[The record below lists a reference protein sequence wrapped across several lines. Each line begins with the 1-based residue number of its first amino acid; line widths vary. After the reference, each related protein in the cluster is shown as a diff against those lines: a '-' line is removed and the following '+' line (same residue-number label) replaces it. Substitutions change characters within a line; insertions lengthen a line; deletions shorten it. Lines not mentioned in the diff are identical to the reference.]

1 MALTTAK
8 NFLLVTEHIGQKPT
22 LRTRFTTQAYFV
34 LATLLDLLD
43 QEILQVEGDRLIV
56 ADEAHLDQQPAY
68 LNSFRI
74 RLTSD
79 IAQDDRLKT
88 VLKLVTSW
96 DIVNAIYDGIG
107 AETLAEQ
114 TTERVLFQNNLK
126 PHVIYEP
133 TATSKQAVLTTLK
146 DQIQA
151 GKLTRAGSNLFLIL
165 TQQDALKWLLDE
177 AEVTALSEQ
186 FAAATA
192 GDSYVQTVK
201 QVTAVAAEII
211 QMKKFEMDGWLS

>member
-1 MALTTAK
+1 LALTTAK

-22 LRTRFTTQAYFV
+22 LRTRFTTQANFV

-43 QEILQVEGDRLIV
+43 QEILQVAGDRLLV
-56 ADEAHLDQQPAY
+56 ADEARLDQQPAY

-133 TATSKQAVLTTLK
+133 TATSKQEVLTTLK
-146 DQIQA
+146 EQIQA
-151 GKLTRAGSNLFLIL
+151 GNLTRAGSNLFLIL
-165 TQQDALKWLLDE
+165 SQQDALKWLFDE
-177 AEVTALSEQ
+177 DELATLSEQ
-186 FAAATA
+186 FVAATA

-201 QVTAVAAEII
+201 QVTAAAAEII

>member
-1 MALTTAK
+1 LALTTAK

-22 LRTRFTTQAYFV
+22 LRTRFTTQAYLV

-56 ADEAHLDQQPAY
+56 VDEAHLDQQPAY

-79 IAQDDRLKT
+79 LAQDDRLKT
-88 VLKLVTSW
+88 ALKLVTSW

-133 TATSKQAVLTTLK
+133 TATSKQEVLTTLK

-165 TQQDALKWLLDE
+165 SQQDALKWLFDE
-177 AEVTALSEQ
+177 AEGATLSEQ
-186 FAAATA
+186 FAAVTA

-201 QVTAVAAEII
+201 QVTTAAAEII

>member
-56 ADEAHLDQQPAY
+56 TDEAHLDQQPAY
-68 LNSFRI
+68 LNSLRI

-79 IAQDDRLKT
+79 LAQDDRLKT
-88 VLKLVTSW
+88 ALKLVTSW

-133 TATSKQAVLTTLK
+133 TATSKQEVLTTLK

-165 TQQDALKWLLDE
+165 VQQDALKWLFDE
-177 AEVTALSEQ
+177 AEGATLSEQ
-186 FAAATA
+186 FATATT

-201 QVTAVAAEII
+201 QVTTAAAEII

>member
-1 MALTTAK
+1 LALTTAK

-22 LRTRFTTQAYFV
+22 LRTRFTTQAYLV

-56 ADEAHLDQQPAY
+56 VDEAHLDQQPAY

-79 IAQDDRLKT
+79 LAQDDRLKT
-88 VLKLVTSW
+88 ALKLVTSW

-133 TATSKQAVLTTLK
+133 TATSKQEVLTTLK

-165 TQQDALKWLLDE
+165 SQQDALKWLFDE
-177 AEVTALSEQ
+177 AESATLSEQ

-201 QVTAVAAEII
+201 QVTVAAAEII

>member
-1 MALTTAK
+1 LALTTAK

-43 QEILQVEGDRLIV
+43 QEILQVTGDRLSV

-133 TATSKQAVLTTLK
+133 TATSKQEVLTTLK

-165 TQQDALKWLLDE
+165 SQQDALKWLFDE
-177 AEVTALSEQ
+177 AESATLAEQ
-186 FAAATA
+186 FTAATA
-192 GDSYVQTVK
+192 GDSYVQTAK
-201 QVTAVAAEII
+201 QVTAAAAEII

>member
-43 QEILQVEGDRLIV
+43 QEILQVTGDRLSV

-133 TATSKQAVLTTLK
+133 TATSKQEVLTTLK

-165 TQQDALKWLLDE
+165 SQQDALKWLFDE
-177 AEVTALSEQ
+177 AESATLAEQ
-186 FAAATA
+186 FTAATA
-192 GDSYVQTVK
+192 GDSYVQTAK
-201 QVTAVAAEII
+201 QVTAAAAEII

>member
-56 ADEAHLDQQPAY
+56 ADEARLDQQPAY

-133 TATSKQAVLTTLK
+133 TATSKQEVLTTLE

-165 TQQDALKWLLDE
+165 SQQDALKWLFDE
-177 AEVTALSEQ
+177 AEGATLSEQ

-201 QVTAVAAEII
+201 QVTVAAAEII

>member
-1 MALTTAK
+1 LALTTAK

-22 LRTRFTTQAYFV
+22 LRTRFPTQANFV

-43 QEILQVEGDRLIV
+43 QEILQVAGDRLLV
-56 ADEAHLDQQPAY
+56 ADEARLDQQPAY

-133 TATSKQAVLTTLK
+133 TATSKQEVLTTLK
-146 DQIQA
+146 EQIQA
-151 GKLTRAGSNLFLIL
+151 GNLTRAGSNLFLIL
-165 TQQDALKWLLDE
+165 SQQDALKWLFDE
-177 AEVTALSEQ
+177 DELATLSEQ
-186 FAAATA
+186 FVAATA

-201 QVTAVAAEII
+201 QVTAAAAEII

>member
-1 MALTTAK
+1 LALTTAK

-22 LRTRFTTQAYFV
+22 LRTRFTTQAYLV

-56 ADEAHLDQQPAY
+56 ADEARLDQQPAY

-79 IAQDDRLKT
+79 LAQDDRLKT
-88 VLKLVTSW
+88 ALKLVTSW

-133 TATSKQAVLTTLK
+133 TATSKQEVLTTLK

-165 TQQDALKWLLDE
+165 TQQDAMKWLFDE

-186 FAAATA
+186 FAAATV

>member
-22 LRTRFTTQAYFV
+22 LRTRFTTQANFV

-43 QEILQVEGDRLIV
+43 QEILQVAGDRLLV
-56 ADEAHLDQQPAY
+56 ADEARLDQQPAY

-133 TATSKQAVLTTLK
+133 TATSKQEVLTTLK
-146 DQIQA
+146 EQIQA
-151 GKLTRAGSNLFLIL
+151 GNLTRAGSNLFLIL
-165 TQQDALKWLLDE
+165 SQQDALKWLFDE
-177 AEVTALSEQ
+177 DELATLSEQ
-186 FAAATA
+186 FVAATA

-201 QVTAVAAEII
+201 QVTAAAAEII

>member
-22 LRTRFTTQAYFV
+22 LRTRFTTQAYLV

-56 ADEAHLDQQPAY
+56 VDEAHLDQQPAY

-79 IAQDDRLKT
+79 LAQDDRLKT
-88 VLKLVTSW
+88 ALKLVTSW

-133 TATSKQAVLTTLK
+133 TATSKQEVLTTLK

-165 TQQDALKWLLDE
+165 SQQDALKWLFDE
-177 AEVTALSEQ
+177 AESATLSEQ

-201 QVTAVAAEII
+201 
-211 QMKKFEMDGWLS
+211 

>member
-22 LRTRFTTQAYFV
+22 LRTRFTTQAYLV

-56 ADEAHLDQQPAY
+56 VDEAHLDQQPAY

-79 IAQDDRLKT
+79 LAQDDRLKT
-88 VLKLVTSW
+88 ALKLVTSW

-133 TATSKQAVLTTLK
+133 TATSKQEVLTTLK

-165 TQQDALKWLLDE
+165 SQQDALKWLFDE
-177 AEVTALSEQ
+177 AESATLSEQ

-201 QVTAVAAEII
+201 QVTVAAAEII

>member
-43 QEILQVEGDRLIV
+43 QEILQVNGDRLIV

-68 LNSFRI
+68 LNSLRI

-79 IAQDDRLKT
+79 LAQDDRLKT
-88 VLKLVTSW
+88 ALKLVTSW

-133 TATSKQAVLTTLK
+133 TVTSKQEVLTTLK
-146 DQIQA
+146 NQIQA

-165 TQQDALKWLLDE
+165 SQQDALKWLFDE
-177 AEVTALSEQ
+177 AEGATLSEQ
-186 FAAATA
+186 FATATA
-192 GDSYVQTVK
+192 ADNYVQTA
-201 QVTAVAAEII
+201 QRVTAAAAEII